1 MDAGGSIGSDSI
13 PTQQMSAA
21 GYYIA
26 TESTRGKNTRVEVTS
41 AKVRKGQVKKA
52 GAIVRAIIVDEKHSH
67 KIDRAEA
74 QRNARRAKR
83 NK

>member
-1 MDAGGSIGSDSI
+1 V
-13 PTQQMSAA
+13 SAA

-26 TESTRGKNTRVEVTS
+26 AESTRGKNTRAEITS

-52 GAIVRAIIVDEKHSH
+52 AAMVHAIIVDEKHSH
-67 KIDRAEA
+67 KLDRAEA
-74 QRNARRAKR
+74 QRNDRRAKR

>member
-1 MDAGGSIGSDSI
+1 MDTGRSIRSDSI
-13 PTQQMSAA
+13 PAQQVSAA
-21 GYYIA
+21 GFYIA
-26 TESTRGKNTRVEVTS
+26 TESTRGKNTRAEITS

-52 GAIVRAIIVDEKHSH
+52 AAMVRAIIVDEKHSH

-83 NK
+83 NN

>member
-1 MDAGGSIGSDSI
+1 
-13 PTQQMSAA
+13 MSAA
-21 GYYIA
+21 GFYIA
-26 TESTRGKNTRVEVTS
+26 TESTRGKNTRAEITS
-41 AKVRKGQVKKA
+41 ARVRKGQVKKA

-83 NK
+83 GK

>member
-1 MDAGGSIGSDSI
+1 MDTGRSLRSNSI
-13 PTQQMSAA
+13 PVEQVSAA

-26 TESTRGKNTRVEVTS
+26 TESTRGKNTRAEVTS